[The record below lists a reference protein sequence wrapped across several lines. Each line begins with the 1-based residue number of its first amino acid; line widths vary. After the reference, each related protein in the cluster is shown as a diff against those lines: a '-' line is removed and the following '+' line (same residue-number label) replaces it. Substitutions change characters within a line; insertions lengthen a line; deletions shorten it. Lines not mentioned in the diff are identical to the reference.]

1 MVRTER
7 EMVGVYGP
15 VILTTQPAPR
25 GFINKYLLGLTPIIL
40 VGLSLIALMLLHD
53 LVKGFPP
60 PLVHSLQTVV
70 PDLPQLIEIC
80 VVLLAPIGIFLFFI
94 WLGDAIHRPEIW
106 IGAGLTLLLSIIG
119 ALVMVQGTG
128 LPILSTGYL
137 LILFQWVAYL
147 VQPFSIVAA
156 VVVIAGDEA
165 FRHTLHYTLTR
176 DAILITGGIWNQVE
190 NIIPLH
196 QIERIGLVQSQLG
209 HFLNFGTVVPAG
221 KVFGL
226 SEVDMTGNHG
236 QGNMQHPD
244 SDQVTTVRW
253 QNESH
258 DPFVCLYGI
267 LNPGDVKARIEKAM
281 QKISEKDE

>member
-7 EMVGVYGP
+7 EMVGVYGA

-25 GFINKYLLGLTPIIL
+25 GFIYKYLLGLTPIIL
-40 VGLSLIALMLLHD
+40 VGLSLVALTLLHD

-60 PLVHSLQTVV
+60 SLVHSLQTVV

-80 VVLLAPIGIFLFFI
+80 VVLLAPVAIFLFFI
-94 WLGDAIHRPEIW
+94 WLGDTIHRPEIW
-106 IGAGLTLLLSIIG
+106 IGAGMTLLLSITG
-119 ALVMVQGTG
+119 ALVMVQGMD

-137 LILFQWVAYL
+137 LSLFQWVAYL
-147 VQPFSIVAA
+147 VQPFSVVAA
-156 VVVIAGDEA
+156 VVVIAGAEA
-165 FRHTLHYTLTR
+165 FRRTLHYTLTR

-190 NIIPLH
+190 NVIPLH
-196 QIERIGLVQSQLG
+196 QIERIGLVQSRLG
-209 HFLNFGTVVPAG
+209 HLLHFGTVVPAG

-226 SEVDMTGNHG
+226 SELDMTGHHE
-236 QGNMQHPD
+236 QGDMQHPD
-244 SDQVTTVRW
+244 TDQVTTVRW
-253 QNESH
+253 QKESH

-267 LNPGDVKARIEKAM
+267 LNPEDVKARIEKAK

>member
-7 EMVGVYGP
+7 EMVGVYGA

-25 GFINKYLLGLTPIIL
+25 GFIYKYLLGLTPIIL
-40 VGLSLIALMLLHD
+40 IGLSLVALTLLHD

-60 PLVHSLQTVV
+60 SLVHSLQTVV

-80 VVLLAPIGIFLFFI
+80 VVLLAPVAIFLFFI
-94 WLGDAIHRPEIW
+94 WLGDTIHRPEIW
-106 IGAGLTLLLSIIG
+106 IGAGLTLLLSITG
-119 ALVMVQGTG
+119 ALVTVQGMD

-137 LILFQWVAYL
+137 LSLFQWVAYL
-147 VQPFSIVAA
+147 VQPFSVVAA
-156 VVVIAGDEA
+156 VVVIAGAEA
-165 FRHTLHYTLTR
+165 FRRTLHYTLTR

-190 NIIPLH
+190 NVIPLH
-196 QIERIGLVQSQLG
+196 QIERIGLVQSRLG
-209 HFLNFGTVVPAG
+209 HLLHFGTVVPAG

-226 SEVDMTGNHG
+226 SELDMTGHHE
-236 QGNMQHPD
+236 QGDMQHPD
-244 SDQVTTVRW
+244 TDQVTTVRW
-253 QNESH
+253 QKESH

-267 LNPGDVKARIEKAM
+267 LNPEDVKARIEKAK

>member
-1 MVRTER
+1 M
-7 EMVGVYGP
+7 
-15 VILTTQPAPR
+15 
-25 GFINKYLLGLTPIIL
+25 
-40 VGLSLIALMLLHD
+40 
-53 LVKGFPP
+53 
-60 PLVHSLQTVV
+60 
-70 PDLPQLIEIC
+70 
-80 VVLLAPIGIFLFFI
+80 LLAPVAIFLFFI

-106 IGAGLTLLLSIIG
+106 ISAGLTLLLSMIG
-119 ALVMVQGTG
+119 ALFMVQGTG

-137 LILFQWVAYL
+137 LSLFQWVAYL

-156 VVVIAGDEA
+156 VVVIVGTEA

-176 DAILITGGIWNQVE
+176 DAILITGGIWKQVE
-190 NIIPLH
+190 NVIPLK
-196 QIERIGLVQSQLG
+196 QIERIGLVQSRLA

-226 SEVDMTGNHG
+226 SEVDITGNHG

-281 QKISEKDE
+281 QKISEKE

>member
-15 VILTTQPAPR
+15 VILTTQPAPQ
-25 GFINKYLLGLTPIIL
+25 GFIYKYLLGLTPIIL

-53 LVKGFPP
+53 LVNGFPP
-60 PLVHSLQTVV
+60 SLVNSLQTVV

-80 VVLLAPIGIFLFFI
+80 VVLLAPVTIFLFFI

-106 IGAGLTLLLSIIG
+106 IGAGLTLLLSLIG
-119 ALVMVQGTG
+119 ALVMVQGMD
-128 LPILSTGYL
+128 LPTLSTGYL
-137 LILFQWVAYL
+137 LTLFQWVAYL
-147 VQPFSIVAA
+147 VQPFSVVAA
-156 VVVIAGDEA
+156 VVVIAGADA
-165 FRHTLHYTLTR
+165 FRRTLHYTLTR

-190 NIIPLH
+190 NVIPLH
-196 QIERIGLVQSQLG
+196 QIERIGLVQSRLG
-209 HFLNFGTVVPAG
+209 HLLHFGTVVPAG

-226 SEVDMTGNHG
+226 SEIDMTGHHE
-236 QGNMQHPD
+236 QGDMQHPD
-244 SDQVTTVRW
+244 TDQVTTVRW
-253 QNESH
+253 QKESH

>member
-7 EMVGVYGP
+7 EMVGVYGA

-25 GFINKYLLGLTPIIL
+25 GFIYKYLLGLTPIIL
-40 VGLSLIALMLLHD
+40 VGLSLVALTLLHD

-60 PLVHSLQTVV
+60 SLVHSLQTVV

-80 VVLLAPIGIFLFFI
+80 VVLLTPVAIFLFFI
-94 WLGDAIHRPEIW
+94 WLGDTIHRPEIW
-106 IGAGLTLLLSIIG
+106 IGAGLTLLLSITG
-119 ALVMVQGTG
+119 ALVTVQGMD

-137 LILFQWVAYL
+137 LSLFQWVAYL
-147 VQPFSIVAA
+147 VQPFSVVAA
-156 VVVIAGDEA
+156 VVVIAGAEA
-165 FRHTLHYTLTR
+165 FRRTLHYTLTR

-190 NIIPLH
+190 NVIPLH
-196 QIERIGLVQSQLG
+196 QIERIGLVQSRLG
-209 HFLNFGTVVPAG
+209 HLLNFGTVVPAG

-226 SEVDMTGNHG
+226 SELDMTGHHE
-236 QGNMQHPD
+236 QGDMQHPD
-244 SDQVTTVRW
+244 TDQVTTVRW
-253 QNESH
+253 QKESH

-267 LNPGDVKARIEKAM
+267 LNPEDVKARIEKAI

>member
-7 EMVGVYGP
+7 EMVGIYGP

-25 GFINKYLLGLTPIIL
+25 GFIFKYLLGLTPIIL
-40 VGLSLIALMLLHD
+40 VGLSLVALMLLHD
-53 LVKGFPP
+53 LVNGFPP
-60 PLVHSLQTVV
+60 SLVNSLQTVV

-80 VVLLAPIGIFLFFI
+80 VVLLAPLAIFLFFI

-119 ALVMVQGTG
+119 AVFMVQGTDF
-128 LPILSTGYL
+128 PVLSTRYL
-137 LILFQWVAYL
+137 LSLFQWVAYL
-147 VQPFSIVAA
+147 VQPFSVVAA
-156 VVVIAGDEA
+156 VVVIAGAEA
-165 FRHTLHYTLTR
+165 FRRTLHYTLTR

-190 NIIPLH
+190 NVIPLH
-196 QIERIGLVQSQLG
+196 QIERIGLVQSRLG
-209 HFLNFGTVVPAG
+209 YLLHFGTVVPAG

-226 SEVDMTGNHG
+226 SELDMTGHHE
-236 QGNMQHPD
+236 QGDMQHPD
-244 SDQVTTVRW
+244 TDQVTTVRW
-253 QNESH
+253 QKESH
-258 DPFVCLYGI
+258 DPLVCLYGI